1 MNKLNESLLK
11 FASQGLIGDD
21 DVEGLAV
28 NPDYHQ
34 AMVDAKNLS
43 KELEDK
49 FKEQEKDKE
58 AFIKD
63 NQKTDKKPKGT
74 KEMKKMKLSESLF
87 ESASDDFDEWRI
99 RIKDF
104 IIEEINNKFDNAAM
118 WISESLPGYDAEWC
132 NEEGNNESARD
143 CQQALE
149 KYADEMALNLLYH
162 YPQNYEESL
171 TTKQKVNEDQDISQY
186 IVIKSDGSTAG
197 VPCNTYEEAR
207 ELSNNHEG
215 SKIFELK
222 PHKELEEATATLEKP
237 AFYYKKKRQPLADII
252 LRDLTSGEVVY
263 KESQPGKFIATH
275 APSLNLDED
284 NGDIGA
290 GRDSNGEYIIAW
302 VKTENDLDDVKEI
315 ADRYGKEF
323 KSGFDKY
330 VAGDSKYFGK
340 IYIDETEWDE
350 PYFDPNVPIRPSK
363 GSVA

>member
-34 AMVDAKNLS
+34 AMVDAKNLP
-43 KELEDK
+43 KQLEDK

-58 AFIKD
+58 AFIRD

-87 ESASDDFDEWRI
+87 ESASDDFDESS
-99 RIKDF
+99 DT
-104 IIEEINNKFDNAAM
+104 
-118 WISESLPGYDAEWC
+118 
-132 NEEGNNESARD
+132 
-143 CQQALE
+143 
-149 KYADEMALNLLYH
+149 LN
-162 YPQNYEESL
+162 
-171 TTKQKVNEDQDISQY
+171 Y
-186 IVIKSDGSTAG
+186 IVIKKDGSVAG
-197 VPCNTYEEAR
+197 APCSTYEEAR

-215 SKIFELK
+215 SKIFEIK

-275 APSLNLDED
+275 APSLNLDEE

-302 VKTENDLDDVKEI
+302 VKTDDDLDDVKEI

>member
-34 AMVDAKNLS
+34 AMVDAKNLP
-43 KELEDK
+43 KQLEDK

-58 AFIKD
+58 AFIRD

-87 ESASDDFDEWRI
+87 ESASDDFDESS
-99 RIKDF
+99 DT
-104 IIEEINNKFDNAAM
+104 
-118 WISESLPGYDAEWC
+118 
-132 NEEGNNESARD
+132 
-143 CQQALE
+143 
-149 KYADEMALNLLYH
+149 LN
-162 YPQNYEESL
+162 
-171 TTKQKVNEDQDISQY
+171 Y
-186 IVIKSDGSTAG
+186 IVIKKDGSVAG
-197 VPCNTYEEAR
+197 APCSTYEEAR

-275 APSLNLDED
+275 APSLNLDEE

-302 VKTENDLDDVKEI
+302 VKTDDDLDDVKEI

>member
-34 AMVDAKNLS
+34 AMVDAKNLP
-43 KELEDK
+43 KQLEDK

-58 AFIKD
+58 AFIRD

-87 ESASDDFDEWRI
+87 ESASDDFDESS
-99 RIKDF
+99 DT
-104 IIEEINNKFDNAAM
+104 
-118 WISESLPGYDAEWC
+118 
-132 NEEGNNESARD
+132 
-143 CQQALE
+143 
-149 KYADEMALNLLYH
+149 LN
-162 YPQNYEESL
+162 
-171 TTKQKVNEDQDISQY
+171 Y
-186 IVIKSDGSTAG
+186 IVIKKDGSVAG
-197 VPCNTYEEAR
+197 VPCSTYEEAR

-275 APSLNLDED
+275 APSLNLDEE

-302 VKTENDLDDVKEI
+302 VKTDDDLDDVKEI

>member
-34 AMVDAKNLS
+34 AMVDAKNLP
-43 KELEDK
+43 KQLEDK

-58 AFIKD
+58 AFVKD

-87 ESASDDFDEWRI
+87 EPASDELDESS
-99 RIKDF
+99 DT
-104 IIEEINNKFDNAAM
+104 
-118 WISESLPGYDAEWC
+118 
-132 NEEGNNESARD
+132 
-143 CQQALE
+143 
-149 KYADEMALNLLYH
+149 LN
-162 YPQNYEESL
+162 
-171 TTKQKVNEDQDISQY
+171 Y
-186 IVIKSDGSTAG
+186 IVIKKDGAVAG
-197 VPCNTYEEAR
+197 VPCSTYEEAR

-215 SKIFELK
+215 SKIFEIK

-290 GRDSNGEYIIAW
+290 GRDGNGEYIIAW
-302 VKTENDLDDVKEI
+302 VKTDSDLNDVKEI